1 MFFVFNREKIY
12 SYIIAVCTVIV
23 LFAVSEVY
31 IKDESYIETS
41 SNIANEVIIKD
52 NKIVNEINNVE

>member
-52 NKIVNEINNVE
+52 NKIINEINNVE